1 MLMMVREKGPPQARR
16 RKMHLEF
23 DTLTFARTHATIIFR
38 LILIFL
44 SATLAG
50 FFVLR
55 NLRSQPQLTDQ
66 LDQNN
71 EHTSETETLDSA
83 KPTLNAPSKS
93 KVKVALESGFWTKV
107 DMASGRFL
115 WRLLIQS
122 PSKQ

>member
-1 MLMMVREKGPPQARR
+1 MCPL
-16 RKMHLEF
+16 
-23 DTLTFARTHATIIFR
+23 R

-44 SATLAG
+44 SATLAC

-71 EHTSETETLDSA
+71 EDTPETETLDSS

-93 KVKVALESGFWTKV
+93 KVKVALESGFWTFV
-107 DMASGRFL
+107 DMASGRYL
-115 WRLLIQS
+115 WRQLVQT